1 VFTLTATKLSFGS
14 ATDADLSAVCMR
26 YCSHRASAALL
37 APPNSAVPDVVVML
51 PTLASYDA
59 LNAVAL

>member
-1 VFTLTATKLSFGS
+1 
-14 ATDADLSAVCMR
+14 MR

-59 LNAVAL
+59 LNEVAL